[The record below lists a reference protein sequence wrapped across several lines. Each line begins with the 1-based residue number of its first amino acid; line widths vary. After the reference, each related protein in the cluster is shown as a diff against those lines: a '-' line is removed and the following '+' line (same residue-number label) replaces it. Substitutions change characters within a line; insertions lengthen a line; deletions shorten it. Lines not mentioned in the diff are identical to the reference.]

1 MRPEGAIDPDERV
14 IDPTKW
20 FRLER
25 LTVATPVEPEMK
37 VIDVG
42 VIVKPKSSTT
52 TCKLTTSTRVSGL
65 LEASVVAYVPDTTA
79 V

>member
-1 MRPEGAIDPDERV
+1 
-14 IDPTKW
+14 
-20 FRLER
+20 
-25 LTVATPVEPEMK
+25 MK